1 MIRPYLSDIIN
12 DYKAFKNLKV
22 HSGNEV
28 SDYETQFGECKIQ
41 LTMSINFISSEDSD
55 ETPNMHTKSNNI
67 EIMVCSETD
76 EIIEEIFESLL
87 QRYQEALEESMKGSE
102 FIFDS
107 INLLHYHLQKASLK
121 RIRSSYIDSPEWLK
135 NEKAIINPKNND
147 DNCFQ
152 YALIVALNYQNI
164 KKNPQRISNIEPF
177 INQFDW
183 KGINFSSQKEYW
195 KKFESNNKSIAF
207 NILFLPYNA
216 EMKASDLHT
225 SQNIISS
232 VKIK

>member
-1 MIRPYLSDIIN
+1 M
-12 DYKAFKNLKV
+12 
-22 HSGNEV
+22 
-28 SDYETQFGECKIQ
+28 
-41 LTMSINFISSEDSD
+41 
-55 ETPNMHTKSNNI
+55 
-67 EIMVCSETD
+67 
-76 EIIEEIFESLL
+76 

-164 KKNPQRISNIEPF
+164 KRNPQRISNIEPF
-177 INQFDW
+177 INQYDW
-183 KGINFSSQKEYW
+183 KGINFSSQKENW
-195 KKFESNNKSIAF
+195 KKFKSSNKSIAF

-216 EMKASDLHT
+216 EMKA
-225 SQNIISS
+225 
-232 VKIK
+232 